1 MSTMMVRPGIRL
13 MGRMPTST
21 LLRASTPLPLR
32 HLSTTIPRYEP
43 SNALMPKTVERD
55 EQRGPIVG
63 TTGPGADGPHP
74 SGTSSPSFQLLQPLT
89 PQNASNPLRR

>member
-1 MSTMMVRPGIRL
+1 MMVRPGIRL